1 MEKEYRKELD
11 RVYLVL
17 AEGQID
23 EEEYVLQ
30 MAMRG
35 RLPGILPLSVF
46 AKDGKKSLRADVT
59 ACTSITSR
67 FSLVALTGSDVRKVL
82 SSVRDTASKMPS
94 LLMSVRDLYLDPE
107 CIFLGPGGD
116 EVLLCYVPHISDTE
130 PDSVRLLSEFL
141 LKKLDHSDQVAMQLA
156 YPLYDQISADSYDLF
171 EVLSKLLPDTRS
183 STGKMAGVSGSRDG
197 VPSYGRESSR
207 GSNPYVQADHASA
220 YGYDTAGTSGTY
232 DNVSGKALYDGT
244 SKRPASDGGPVYGA
258 GSDYDEF
265 SGTTVRKLPPPGRK
279 RKGGRDR
286 SGHRRSQKS
295 SGNSKR
301 RNASSG
307 RRTAQGRSGLSLR
320 ALLPAAII
328 LPAAVLLIVVFQMD
342 MTQVLGMGFLC
353 VSLIWIIH
361 SSLEKRSN
369 EARNIWFDAEEDME
383 SDDRFYQSLRNEL
396 YAEDPQFS
404 GHAQKAWQDSG
415 QEWQKPQPGSGQA
428 WQKPQP
434 DSGQAWQRPQ
444 PDSGQEWQRPQPGSG
459 QAWQR
464 PQPVQRDTAGE
475 SSGSPQTDTSEK
487 TRFLRHQTPALISLD
502 QHRCQDIHLDQ
513 DHLILGKSRSQAD
526 IVLPGDTVS
535 RKHARIERRM
545 DGYYVTDL
553 FSTNG
558 TFLDGHRLE
567 SGQAAALKNG
577 AQLTIASLPYRFVTE
592 E

>member
-404 GHAQKAWQDSG
+404 GHAQKAWSD
-415 QEWQKPQPGSGQA
+415 SGQA
-428 WQKPQP
+428 WQK
-434 DSGQAWQRPQ
+434 
-444 PDSGQEWQRPQPGSG
+444 
-459 QAWQR
+459 

-526 IVLPGDTVS
+526 VVLPGDTVS